1 MDNSDNNNKGT
12 IINLT
17 LWKQGMREPLVTSE
31 ADIEINATIFKD
43 IAEKCLVRF
52 CEVTAEV
59 ATKESK
65 RKSNKSSEIIG
76 MHNVAAMDITVLR
89 LASMLIGKL
98 STSELATELTAL
110 DLIDPRVIAAN
121 EALKHISQKVATSKA
136 SNG

>member
-1 MDNSDNNNKGT
+1 
-12 IINLT
+12 
-17 LWKQGMREPLVTSE
+17 MREPLVTSE